1 MLVLVAVASSLS
13 AQALLQREESETKF
27 AVLITAEATED
38 EEAEEEYPKLEV
50 STQSQRSGGE
60 RTAMMEDLEGNLF
73 VQKIEQDFT
82 ERSSAEPK

>member
-1 MLVLVAVASSLS
+1 MVLVVTSSL

-27 AVLITAEATED
+27 AVLMTAEATED
-38 EEAEEEYPKLEV
+38 EEAAKEEYPKLEV

-60 RTAMMEDLEGNLF
+60 RTAMMDDLEGNLF